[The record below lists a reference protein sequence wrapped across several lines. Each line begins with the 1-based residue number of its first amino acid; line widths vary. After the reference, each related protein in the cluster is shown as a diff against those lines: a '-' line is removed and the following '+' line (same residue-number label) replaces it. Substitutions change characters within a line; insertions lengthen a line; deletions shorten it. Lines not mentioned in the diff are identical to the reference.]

1 MGDTDFPSL
10 SLSPNQTFIAA
21 DADRGCAS
29 MMRSG
34 RDLGD
39 CWAEKRTDN
48 KECPKDGALCNDR
61 WRRCGRLLVV
71 GPTG

>member
-1 MGDTDFPSL
+1 
-10 SLSPNQTFIAA
+10 
-21 DADRGCAS
+21 

-48 KECPKDGALCNDR
+48 KECRKDGALCNDR
-61 WRRCGRLLVV
+61 WRREGALRTVIGGWADWV
-71 GPTG
+71 NNN